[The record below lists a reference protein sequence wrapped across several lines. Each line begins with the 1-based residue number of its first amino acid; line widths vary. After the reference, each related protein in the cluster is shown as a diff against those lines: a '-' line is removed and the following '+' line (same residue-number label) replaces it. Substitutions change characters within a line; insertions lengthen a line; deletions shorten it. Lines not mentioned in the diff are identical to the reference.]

1 MVNMQVTK
9 NIFKIHILFYIT
21 GLICFITGFFKNFI
35 IFTSIIL
42 IHELGHIT
50 SALILKWNIEKVI
63 ILPFGGI
70 TIFNE
75 RIDKS
80 LLEEFIIAIMGPIFQ
95 IIFMI
100 IFKENTL
107 FYNYNKIILFFN
119 LLPIFPLD
127 GSKILNIFLNKF
139 ICFSYSHVLTLII
152 SILISISLIFYENSL
167 VFLLIIFFIIKEVII
182 DMYKHNYYMNKFF
195 LEKYL
200 YNDVYKKRKII
211 KNINNMYKQTNHL
224 IKKNNKYYKE
234 KEIISDMFKNM

>member
-50 SALILKWNIEKVI
+50 SALIFKWNIEKVI

-107 FYNYNKIILFFN
+107 FYNYNK
-119 LLPIFPLD
+119 FPLCWK
-127 GSKILNIFLNKF
+127 G
-139 ICFSYSHVLTLII
+139 TLEA
-152 SILISISLIFYENSL
+152 LKLKEL
-167 VFLLIIFFIIKEVII
+167 GIKEYHKKLLNGKQIGHQYRKVI
-182 DMYKHNYYMNKFF
+182 
-195 LEKYL
+195 
-200 YNDVYKKRKII
+200 RG
-211 KNINNMYKQTNHL
+211 
-224 IKKNNKYYKE
+224 
-234 KEIISDMFKNM
+234 